1 MALPDSRWR
10 PLCVKVFDSLALLHS
25 AHVKQ
30 QKKEGECRPKCTQ
43 SSISQKDNLGMKFA
57 DDTNYSDQVSAQME
71 KVSSGEVTFL
81 TPAQNAPISMF
92 AVLYHQN

>member
-1 MALPDSRWR
+1 
-10 PLCVKVFDSLALLHS
+10 
-25 AHVKQ
+25 
-30 QKKEGECRPKCTQ
+30 
-43 SSISQKDNLGMKFA
+43 MKFA

-92 AVLYHQN
+92 AVLYHQNL